1 MPEPE
6 TKVRAF
12 LNELAGEIRLDP
24 RLERATLRR
33 ARRRRIG
40 TAALSLAVVVGL
52 ATGGLLA
59 VRQLSPRVTPG
70 GDAIPS
76 PSAEP
81 SFAGLWPESDPLSLA
96 AAQAQVDLGHEPWR
110 VDPEQ
115 TASAFAT
122 NLMGWQFD
130 QVRTNVQDEE
140 DAFAVVSVSNTSFG
154 PAVPDMFVGLRQ
166 LGMTGPDGI
175 WSVVRAS
182 SPLIRLDEVPT
193 TAVLGSTIPISGRL
207 TDLFDGASL
216 RVDFL
221 DGSTLESGVA
231 GGGVAL
237 KGDRFEASWPVP
249 SQTTDGRLMVLVH
262 VVDATE
268 TDLGT
273 VAFPLTVEGA
283 FDQHTAPPPAL
294 PEAVA
299 RTRKAIMDAAS
310 HGDINALAAHRSRPV
325 HQPPRRRQPDRGLE
339 GGPTRPRQVRE
350 TAVHAVRDSTSRRLR
365 RLRVAVLHTK
375 GPLDAH
381 SGRAQAARHHRD
393 PAEGRGHDDR
403 VRGIHGPAARDRC
416 GRHLALLR
424 QRRLQLTNDRAG

>member
-6 TKVRAF
+6 TKVRAL

-24 RLERATLRR
+24 RLEHATLKR

-40 TAALSLAVVVGL
+40 TAALTLAVVVGL

-70 GDAIPS
+70 GESSSS
-76 PSAEP
+76 PWTEL

-130 QVRTNVQDEE
+130 QVRTNVQEEE

-166 LGMTGPDGI
+166 LGITGPDGI

-182 SPLIRLDEVPT
+182 SPLIRLNEVPT

-310 HGDINALAAHRSRPV
+310 HGDINALAALIE
-325 HQPPRRRQPDRGLE
+325 PDRFTSHPGVGNRIAAWKEDPRVLDTFVKLLDMPFAIRPADGFDVYVWPYFTQRDLSTLTPDE
-339 GGPTRPRQVRE
+339 LKLLATIGIQQKDVDTMIAFGAYTGPELGIAADGTWLYYDIGGY
-350 TAVHAVRDSTSRRLR
+350 S
-365 RLRVAVLHTK
+365 
-375 GPLDAH
+375 
-381 SGRAQAARHHRD
+381 
-393 PAEGRGHDDR
+393 
-403 VRGIHGPAARDRC
+403 
-416 GRHLALLR
+416 
-424 QRRLQLTNDRAG
+424 

>member
-6 TKVRAF
+6 TKVRAL

-24 RLERATLRR
+24 RLEHATLKR

-70 GDAIPS
+70 GESSSS
-76 PSAEP
+76 PWTEL

-130 QVRTNVQDEE
+130 QVRTNVQEEE

-166 LGMTGPDGI
+166 LGITGPDGI

-182 SPLIRLDEVPT
+182 SPLIRLNEVPT

-310 HGDINALAAHRSRPV
+310 HGDINALAALID
-325 HQPPRRRQPDRGLE
+325 PDRFTSHPGVGNPIAAWKEDPRVLDTFVKLLDM
-339 GGPTRPRQVRE
+339 PFAIRPADGFDVY
-350 TAVHAVRDSTSRRLR
+350 VW
-365 RLRVAVLHTK
+365 
-375 GPLDAH
+375 P
-381 SGRAQAARHHRD
+381 
-393 PAEGRGHDDR
+393 
-403 VRGIHGPAARDRC
+403 IHGPGARDRR
-416 GRHLALLR
+416 GRHVALLR
-424 QRRLQLTNDRAG
+424 HRRLQLTNALGG

>member
-6 TKVRAF
+6 TKVRAL
-12 LNELAGEIRLDP
+12 LNELAGEIRFDP
-24 RLERATLRR
+24 GLEHATLKR

-40 TAALSLAVVVGL
+40 TAALTLAVVVGL

-70 GDAIPS
+70 GESSSS
-76 PSAEP
+76 PSTEL

-166 LGMTGPDGI
+166 LGITGPDGI

-182 SPLIRLDEVPT
+182 SPLIRLDDVPT
-193 TAVLGSTIPISGRL
+193 TAEPGSTIAISGRL
-207 TDLFDGASL
+207 TDLFEGATL

-221 DGSTLESGVA
+221 DGPTLESAVT

-237 KGDRFEASWPVP
+237 KGDRFDASWPVP
-249 SQTTDGRLMVLVH
+249 STTDGRLMVLVH

-268 TDLGT
+268 IDLGT
-273 VAFPLTVEGA
+273 VAFPLMVEGA
-283 FDQHTAPPPAL
+283 FDQSTAPPSAL

-310 HGDINALAAHRSRPV
+310 HQDIAALAALID
-325 HQPPRRRQPDRGLE
+325 PDRFTSHPGVGNPIAAWKEHPLVLDTFVKLLDMPFAIRPADGFDVYVWPYFIQRDLSTLTPDE
-339 GGPTRPRQVRE
+339 LNLLATIGIRQNDVDAMVAFGAYTGPQLGIAADGAWLFYDIGGY
-350 TAVHAVRDSTSRRLR
+350 S
-365 RLRVAVLHTK
+365 
-375 GPLDAH
+375 
-381 SGRAQAARHHRD
+381 
-393 PAEGRGHDDR
+393 
-403 VRGIHGPAARDRC
+403 
-416 GRHLALLR
+416 
-424 QRRLQLTNDRAG
+424 

>member
-1 MPEPE
+1 MPESE
-6 TKVRAF
+6 TKVRAL

-24 RLERATLRR
+24 RLERTTLRR

-59 VRQLSPRVTPG
+59 VRELGPRVTPG
-70 GDAIPS
+70 GESSMS
-76 PSAEP
+76 PSTES

-96 AAQAQVDLGHEPWR
+96 AAQAQIDLGHEAWR
-110 VDPEQ
+110 EDPEQ

-122 NLMGWQFD
+122 NLMGWPFD
-130 QVRTNVQDEE
+130 QVRTNVQEKQ
-140 DAFAVVSVSNTSFG
+140 DAFAIVSISNTSFG
-154 PAVPDMFVGLRQ
+154 PAVPDTLVALRQ
-166 LGMTGPDGI
+166 LGKTGPDGI
-175 WSVVRAS
+175 WSVVGAS
-182 SPLIRLDEVPT
+182 STLIRLDEVPT
-193 TAVLGSTIPISGRL
+193 SAVPGSTIVISGRL

-221 DGSTLESGVA
+221 DGPTLESGVA
-231 GGGVAL
+231 GGGVGL
-237 KGDRFEASWPVP
+237 EGNRFDASWPVP
-249 SQTTDGRLMVLVH
+249 ATSDGRLTVLVH

-310 HGDINALAAHRSRPV
+310 HGDINALAALID
-325 HQPPRRRQPDRGLE
+325 PDRFTSHPGVGNPIVAWKEDPRVLDTFVKLLDMPFAIRPADGFDVYVWPYFTQRDLSALTPDELGLLATIGITQKDVDTMIAF
-339 GGPTRPRQVRE
+339 GGYTGPQLGIAADGTWLFY
-350 TAVHAVRDSTSRRLR
+350 DSGAFS
-365 RLRVAVLHTK
+365 
-375 GPLDAH
+375 
-381 SGRAQAARHHRD
+381 
-393 PAEGRGHDDR
+393 
-403 VRGIHGPAARDRC
+403 
-416 GRHLALLR
+416 
-424 QRRLQLTNDRAG
+424 

>member
-1 MPEPE
+1 MPESE
-6 TKVRAF
+6 TKVRAL

-24 RLERATLRR
+24 RLERPTLRR

-59 VRQLSPRVTPG
+59 VRELGPRVTPG
-70 GDAIPS
+70 GESSSS

-81 SFAGLWPESDPLSLA
+81 AFAGLWPESDPLSLA

-110 VDPEQ
+110 EDPEQ

-130 QVRTNVQDEE
+130 QVRTNVQEE
-140 DAFAVVSVSNTSFG
+140 QDAFAIVSVSNTSFG
-154 PAVPDMFVGLRQ
+154 PVVPDMFMALRQ
-166 LGMTGPDGI
+166 LGKTGPDGI

-193 TAVLGSTIPISGRL
+193 TAVPGSTIAISGRL

-221 DGSTLESGVA
+221 DGPTLESGVA
-231 GGGVAL
+231 GGGVGL
-237 KGDRFEASWPVP
+237 EGDGFDASWPVP
-249 SQTTDGRLMVLVH
+249 ETTDGRLTVLVH

-273 VAFPLTVEGA
+273 DAFPLTIEGVA
-283 FDQHTAPPPAL
+283 DQRTAPLSAL

-299 RTRKAIMDAAS
+299 RTRQAIMDAAL
-310 HGDINALAAHRSRPV
+310 HGDFNALTALVDPERFTSHPGVANPIAGWKEQPGVLDTFVKLLDMPFTIRPADGFDVYVWPYFAQRELSALTPDELDLLATIGITQKDVDTMIAFGGYAGPQLGIAADGTWLFYDNGAYS
-325 HQPPRRRQPDRGLE
+325 
-339 GGPTRPRQVRE
+339 
-350 TAVHAVRDSTSRRLR
+350 
-365 RLRVAVLHTK
+365 
-375 GPLDAH
+375 
-381 SGRAQAARHHRD
+381 
-393 PAEGRGHDDR
+393 
-403 VRGIHGPAARDRC
+403 
-416 GRHLALLR
+416 
-424 QRRLQLTNDRAG
+424 

>member
-6 TKVRAF
+6 TKVRAL

-24 RLERATLRR
+24 RLERATLKR

-40 TAALSLAVVVGL
+40 TTALTLAVVVGV

-76 PSAEP
+76 PSTEL

-130 QVRTNVQDEE
+130 QVRTNVQDDQDE
-140 DAFAVVSVSNTSFG
+140 FAVVSVSNTSFG
-154 PAVPDMFVGLRQ
+154 PAVPDMLVVLRQ
-166 LGMTGPDGI
+166 LGKTGPAGI

-193 TAVLGSTIPISGRL
+193 TAALGSTIAISGRL
-207 TDLFDGASL
+207 TDLFDGATL

-221 DGSTLESGVA
+221 DGPTLESAVA
-231 GGGVAL
+231 GGEIAL
-237 KGDRFEASWPVP
+237 DGDRFDSSWPAP
-249 SQTTDGRLMVLVH
+249 STTEGRLMVLVH
-262 VVDATE
+262 VVDATGA
-268 TDLGT
+268 DLGT
-273 VAFPLTVEGA
+273 VAFPLTVDGA
-283 FDQHTAPPPAL
+283 FDQYTAPLSAL

-299 RTRKAIMDAAS
+299 GTRRAIMDAAS
-310 HGDINALAAHRSRPV
+310 HQDFNALAALID
-325 HQPPRRRQPDRGLE
+325 PDRFASHPGVGNPIAAWKENPLVLDTFVKLLDMPFAIKPVDGLDIYVWPYLTQRDLSKLTPDELELFATIGITQNDVE
-339 GGPTRPRQVRE
+339 GMIAYGRYTGPQ
-350 TAVHAVRDSTSRRLR
+350 L
-365 RLRVAVLHTK
+365 
-375 GPLDAH
+375 GI
-381 SGRAQAARHHRD
+381 AAD
-393 PAEGRGHDDR
+393 GTWLFYDIGAYS
-403 VRGIHGPAARDRC
+403 
-416 GRHLALLR
+416 
-424 QRRLQLTNDRAG
+424 

>member
-6 TKVRAF
+6 TKVREL
-12 LNELAGEIRLDP
+12 LNELASEIRLDP
-24 RLERATLRR
+24 RLERATLKR

-40 TAALSLAVVVGL
+40 TAALTLAVVVGL

-70 GDAIPS
+70 GESSSS
-76 PSAEP
+76 PSADL

-130 QVRTNVQDEE
+130 QIRTNVQNEE

-154 PAVPDMFVGLRQ
+154 PTVPDMFVGLRQ
-166 LGMTGPDGI
+166 LGITGPDGI

-221 DGSTLESGVA
+221 DGPTLESGVA
-231 GGGVAL
+231 GGGLAL
-237 KGDRFEASWPVP
+237 KGDRFDASWPIP
-249 SQTTDGRLMVLVH
+249 STTDGRLMVLVH

-268 TDLGT
+268 IDLGT
-273 VAFPLTVEGA
+273 VAFPLTIEGA
-283 FDQHTAPPPAL
+283 FAQYTAPPPAL

-310 HGDINALAAHRSRPV
+310 RGDINALAALID
-325 HQPPRRRQPDRGLE
+325 PDRFTSHPDIGNPIVAWKEHPLVLDTFVKLLDMPFAIRPADGFDVYVWPSFTQRDLSTLTPDE
-339 GGPTRPRQVRE
+339 LNLLVTIGITQKDVDSMVAFGGYT
-350 TAVHAVRDSTSRRLR
+350 
-365 RLRVAVLHTK
+365 
-375 GPLDAH
+375 GPQL
-381 SGRAQAARHHRD
+381 GIAAD
-393 PAEGRGHDDR
+393 GTWLFYGN
-403 VRGIHGPAARDRC
+403 GGY
-416 GRHLALLR
+416 
-424 QRRLQLTNDRAG
+424 N